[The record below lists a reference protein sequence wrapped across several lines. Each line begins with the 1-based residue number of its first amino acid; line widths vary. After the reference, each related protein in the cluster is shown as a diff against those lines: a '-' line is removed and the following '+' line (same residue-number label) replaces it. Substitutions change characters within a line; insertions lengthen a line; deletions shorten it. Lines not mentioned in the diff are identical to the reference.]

1 MSRRCSSQPA
11 CATSFLAPAS
21 SKSLPSSV
29 ETSRN
34 SFQPTS
40 SNRSSNVSHQG
51 SRSMNIHEAV
61 DRLEYLIAHSR
72 QIPLTRTVVIDQ
84 EEALACIDDLRL
96 SLPDEIK
103 QARWTLQEQ
112 QRLLSEAQAEAAST
126 VSKAGERAQTMIG
139 QHDLVKRAEKQA
151 EAMLK
156 EATSKAEE
164 TRRAADRYASEVMQN
179 LESQLLRTVA
189 TVKKGVEALR
199 TPAVKASREVEVVSG
214 R

>member
-1 MSRRCSSQPA
+1 
-11 CATSFLAPAS
+11 
-21 SKSLPSSV
+21 
-29 ETSRN
+29 
-34 SFQPTS
+34 
-40 SNRSSNVSHQG
+40 
-51 SRSMNIHEAV
+51 MNIHEAI
-61 DRLEYLIAHSR
+61 DRLEYVIGHSR
-72 QIPLTRTVVIDQ
+72 QIPLTRTVVVDQ
-84 EEALACIDDLRL
+84 EEVLACIDELRL

-112 QRLLSEAQAEAAST
+112 QRLLSEAQAEAART

-151 EAMLK
+151 DAMLK
-156 EATSKAEE
+156 EATAKAEE

-179 LESQLLRTVA
+179 LESQLLRTIA

-199 TPAVKASREVEVVSG
+199 TPAVRSAKEVEVVSG

>member
-1 MSRRCSSQPA
+1 
-11 CATSFLAPAS
+11 
-21 SKSLPSSV
+21 
-29 ETSRN
+29 
-34 SFQPTS
+34 
-40 SNRSSNVSHQG
+40 
-51 SRSMNIHEAV
+51 MNIHEAI

-112 QRLLSEAQAEAAST
+112 QRLISEAQAEAART
-126 VSKAGERAQTMIG
+126 VTRAGERAQTMIG
-139 QHDLVKRAEKQA
+139 QHELVKRAEKQA
-151 EAMLK
+151 EQMLR
-156 EATSKAEE
+156 ETAAKADE
-164 TRRAADRYASEVMQN
+164 TRRAADRYAWDVMQS

-199 TPAVKASREVEVVSG
+199 TPPVKPGKEVEVISG

>member
-1 MSRRCSSQPA
+1 
-11 CATSFLAPAS
+11 
-21 SKSLPSSV
+21 
-29 ETSRN
+29 
-34 SFQPTS
+34 
-40 SNRSSNVSHQG
+40 
-51 SRSMNIHEAV
+51 MNIHEAI

-112 QRLLSEAQAEAAST
+112 QRLLSEAQSEAART
-126 VSKAGERAQTMIG
+126 VSKASERAQTMIG
-139 QHDLVKRAEKQA
+139 QHELVKRAERQA

-156 EATSKAEE
+156 EAAQKGDE
-164 TRRAADRYASEVMQN
+164 TRRAADRYAWDVMQS
-179 LESQLLRTVA
+179 LEAQLLRTVA

-199 TPAVKASREVEVVSG
+199 TPPVKPVKEVEVISG

>member
-1 MSRRCSSQPA
+1 
-11 CATSFLAPAS
+11 
-21 SKSLPSSV
+21 
-29 ETSRN
+29 
-34 SFQPTS
+34 
-40 SNRSSNVSHQG
+40 
-51 SRSMNIHEAV
+51 MNIHEAI

-72 QIPLTRTVVIDQ
+72 QIPLTRTVVVDQ
-84 EEALACIDDLRL
+84 EEVLACIDDLRL

-112 QRLLSEAQAEAAST
+112 QRLLSEAQAEAART

-151 EAMLK
+151 EAMLR
-156 EATSKAEE
+156 EASAKAEE
-164 TRRAADRYASEVMQN
+164 TRRAADRYASDVMQS
-179 LESQLLRTVA
+179 LEAQLLRTVA

-199 TPAVKASREVEVVSG
+199 PPAARPAKEVEVISG

>member
-1 MSRRCSSQPA
+1 
-11 CATSFLAPAS
+11 
-21 SKSLPSSV
+21 
-29 ETSRN
+29 
-34 SFQPTS
+34 
-40 SNRSSNVSHQG
+40 
-51 SRSMNIHEAV
+51 MNIHEAI

-112 QRLLSEAQAEAAST
+112 QRLLSEAQAEAAR
-126 VSKAGERAQTMIG
+126 VVNKASQRAQTMIG
-139 QHDLVKRAEKQA
+139 QHDLLKRAEKQA
-151 EAMLK
+151 ETMLK
-156 EATSKAEE
+156 EAAAKADE
-164 TRRAADRYASEVMQN
+164 TRRAADRYAWEVMQS
-179 LESQLLRTVA
+179 LEGQLMRTMA

-199 TPAVKASREVEVVSG
+199 IPAAKAASREVEVVSG

>member
-1 MSRRCSSQPA
+1 
-11 CATSFLAPAS
+11 
-21 SKSLPSSV
+21 
-29 ETSRN
+29 
-34 SFQPTS
+34 
-40 SNRSSNVSHQG
+40 
-51 SRSMNIHEAV
+51 MNIHEAI

-72 QIPLTRTVVIDQ
+72 QIPLTRTVVVDQ

-112 QRLLSEAQAEAAST
+112 QRLLSEAQAEAART

-151 EAMLK
+151 EAMVR
-156 EATSKAEE
+156 EASVKAEE
-164 TRRAADRYASEVMQN
+164 TRRAADRYAWDVMQS
-179 LESQLLRTVA
+179 LETQLLRTVA

-199 TPAVKASREVEVVSG
+199 TPAARPGKEVEVISG

>member
-1 MSRRCSSQPA
+1 
-11 CATSFLAPAS
+11 
-21 SKSLPSSV
+21 
-29 ETSRN
+29 
-34 SFQPTS
+34 
-40 SNRSSNVSHQG
+40 
-51 SRSMNIHEAV
+51 MNIHEAI

-112 QRLLSEAQAEAAST
+112 QRLLSEAQSEAART

-151 EAMLK
+151 EAMLR
-156 EATSKAEE
+156 EASLKAEE
-164 TRRAADRYASEVMQN
+164 TRRAADRYAWEVMQN
-179 LESQLLRTVA
+179 LETQLLRTIA
-189 TVKKGVEALR
+189 TVKKGVETLR
-199 TPAVKASREVEVVSG
+199 TPAAKPAKEVELISG

>member
-1 MSRRCSSQPA
+1 
-11 CATSFLAPAS
+11 
-21 SKSLPSSV
+21 
-29 ETSRN
+29 
-34 SFQPTS
+34 
-40 SNRSSNVSHQG
+40 
-51 SRSMNIHEAV
+51 MNIHEAI
-61 DRLEYLIAHSR
+61 DRLEYLLGHSR
-72 QIPLTRTVVIDQ
+72 QIPLTRTVVVDQ
-84 EEALACIDDLRL
+84 EEVLACIDELRL

-112 QRLLSEAQAEAAST
+112 QRLLSEAQAEAART

-151 EAMLK
+151 DAMLK
-156 EATSKAEE
+156 DATAKAEE

-199 TPAVKASREVEVVSG
+199 TPAARPAREVEVISG

>member
-1 MSRRCSSQPA
+1 
-11 CATSFLAPAS
+11 
-21 SKSLPSSV
+21 
-29 ETSRN
+29 
-34 SFQPTS
+34 
-40 SNRSSNVSHQG
+40 
-51 SRSMNIHEAV
+51 MNIHEAI

-112 QRLLSEAQAEAAST
+112 QRLLSEAQAEAART

-151 EAMLK
+151 EAMLR
-156 EATSKAEE
+156 EASAKAEE
-164 TRRAADRYASEVMQN
+164 TRRAADRYAWEVMQS
-179 LESQLLRTVA
+179 LETQLLRTIA
-189 TVKKGVEALR
+189 TVKKGVETLR
-199 TPAVKASREVEVVSG
+199 TPATKAAKEVELISG

>member
-1 MSRRCSSQPA
+1 
-11 CATSFLAPAS
+11 
-21 SKSLPSSV
+21 
-29 ETSRN
+29 
-34 SFQPTS
+34 
-40 SNRSSNVSHQG
+40 
-51 SRSMNIHEAV
+51 MNIHEAV

-112 QRLLSEAQAEAAST
+112 QRLLSEAQAEAART
-126 VSKAGERAQTMIG
+126 VSRASERAQTMIG
-139 QHDLVKRAEKQA
+139 QHELVKRAEKQA

-156 EATSKAEE
+156 EAAAKADE
-164 TRRAADRYASEVMQN
+164 TRRAADRYASDVMQS
-179 LESQLLRTVA
+179 LEAQLLRTVS

-199 TPAVKASREVEVVSG
+199 ASPVKAGGEVEVVSG

>member
-1 MSRRCSSQPA
+1 
-11 CATSFLAPAS
+11 
-21 SKSLPSSV
+21 
-29 ETSRN
+29 
-34 SFQPTS
+34 
-40 SNRSSNVSHQG
+40 
-51 SRSMNIHEAV
+51 MNIHEAI
-61 DRLEYLIAHSR
+61 DRLEYLIGHSR
-72 QIPLTRTVVIDQ
+72 QIPLTRTVVVDQ
-84 EEALACIDDLRL
+84 EEVLACIDELRL

-112 QRLLSEAQAEAAST
+112 QRLLSEAQAEAART

-151 EAMLK
+151 DAMLK
-156 EATSKAEE
+156 DATAKAEE

-179 LESQLLRTVA
+179 LESQLLRTIA

-199 TPAVKASREVEVVSG
+199 TPAVRSAKEVEVVSG

>member
-1 MSRRCSSQPA
+1 
-11 CATSFLAPAS
+11 
-21 SKSLPSSV
+21 
-29 ETSRN
+29 
-34 SFQPTS
+34 
-40 SNRSSNVSHQG
+40 
-51 SRSMNIHEAV
+51 MNIHEAI
-61 DRLEYLIAHSR
+61 DRLEYLIGHSR
-72 QIPLTRTVVIDQ
+72 QIPLTRTVVVDQ
-84 EEALACIDDLRL
+84 EEVLACIDDLRL

-112 QRLLSEAQAEAAST
+112 QRLLSEAQAEAART

-156 EATSKAEE
+156 EASLKAEE
-164 TRRAADRYASEVMQN
+164 TSRAADRYAWEVMQN
-179 LESQLLRTVA
+179 LETQLLRTVA

-199 TPAVKASREVEVVSG
+199 TPPAKSGKEVEVISG

>member
-1 MSRRCSSQPA
+1 
-11 CATSFLAPAS
+11 
-21 SKSLPSSV
+21 
-29 ETSRN
+29 
-34 SFQPTS
+34 
-40 SNRSSNVSHQG
+40 
-51 SRSMNIHEAV
+51 MNIHEAI
-61 DRLEYLIAHSR
+61 DRLEYLIGHSR
-72 QIPLTRTVVIDQ
+72 QIPLTRTVVVDQ
-84 EEALACIDDLRL
+84 EEVLACIDDLRL

-156 EATSKAEE
+156 EATAKAEE

-199 TPAVKASREVEVVSG
+199 TPAARPAREVEVISG

>member
-1 MSRRCSSQPA
+1 
-11 CATSFLAPAS
+11 
-21 SKSLPSSV
+21 
-29 ETSRN
+29 
-34 SFQPTS
+34 
-40 SNRSSNVSHQG
+40 
-51 SRSMNIHEAV
+51 MNIHEAI

-72 QIPLTRTVVIDQ
+72 QIPLTRTVVVDQ

-112 QRLLSEAQAEAAST
+112 QRLLCEAQAEAART

-156 EATSKAEE
+156 EASLKAEE
-164 TRRAADRYASEVMQN
+164 TRRAADRYAWEVMQN
-179 LESQLLRTVA
+179 LETQLLRTVA

-199 TPAVKASREVEVVSG
+199 TPAPRPAKEVEVISG

>member
-1 MSRRCSSQPA
+1 
-11 CATSFLAPAS
+11 
-21 SKSLPSSV
+21 
-29 ETSRN
+29 
-34 SFQPTS
+34 
-40 SNRSSNVSHQG
+40 
-51 SRSMNIHEAV
+51 MNIHEAI
-61 DRLEYLIAHSR
+61 DRLEYVIAHSR
-72 QIPLTRTVVIDQ
+72 QIPLTRTVVVDQ
-84 EEALACIDDLRL
+84 EAVLTCIDDLRL

-112 QRLLSEAQAEAAST
+112 QRLLSEAQAEAART

-151 EAMLK
+151 EAMLR
-156 EATSKAEE
+156 EASVKAEE
-164 TRRAADRYASEVMQN
+164 TRRAADRYASDVMQS

-199 TPAVKASREVEVVSG
+199 PPAARPAKEVEVISG

>member
-1 MSRRCSSQPA
+1 
-11 CATSFLAPAS
+11 
-21 SKSLPSSV
+21 
-29 ETSRN
+29 
-34 SFQPTS
+34 
-40 SNRSSNVSHQG
+40 
-51 SRSMNIHEAV
+51 MNIHEAI
-61 DRLEYLIAHSR
+61 DRLEYLIGHSR
-72 QIPLTRTVVIDQ
+72 QIPLTRTVVVDQ
-84 EEALACIDDLRL
+84 EEVLACIDDLRL

-112 QRLLSEAQAEAAST
+112 QRLLSEAQAEAART

-156 EATSKAEE
+156 EATAKAEE

-179 LESQLLRTVA
+179 LESQPLRTVA

-199 TPAVKASREVEVVSG
+199 TPAARPAREVEVISG

>member
-1 MSRRCSSQPA
+1 
-11 CATSFLAPAS
+11 
-21 SKSLPSSV
+21 
-29 ETSRN
+29 
-34 SFQPTS
+34 
-40 SNRSSNVSHQG
+40 
-51 SRSMNIHEAV
+51 MNIHEAI

-72 QIPLTRTVVIDQ
+72 QIPLTRTVVVDQ

-112 QRLLSEAQAEAAST
+112 QRLLSEAQAEAART

-151 EAMLK
+151 EAMLR
-156 EATSKAEE
+156 EASVTSEE
-164 TRRAADRYASEVMQN
+164 TRRAADRYAWEVMQN
-179 LESQLLRTVA
+179 LETQLLRTVA

-199 TPAVKASREVEVVSG
+199 TPAARPAKEIEVVSG

>member
-1 MSRRCSSQPA
+1 
-11 CATSFLAPAS
+11 
-21 SKSLPSSV
+21 
-29 ETSRN
+29 
-34 SFQPTS
+34 
-40 SNRSSNVSHQG
+40 
-51 SRSMNIHEAV
+51 MNIHEAI
-61 DRLEYLIAHSR
+61 DRLEYLIGHSR
-72 QIPLTRTVVIDQ
+72 QIPLTRTVVVDQ
-84 EEALACIDDLRL
+84 EEVLASIDDLRL

-112 QRLLSEAQAEAAST
+112 QRLLSEAQAEAART

-156 EATSKAEE
+156 DATAKAEE
-164 TRRAADRYASEVMQN
+164 TRRAADRYAWEVMQN
-179 LESQLLRTVA
+179 LETQLLRTVA

-199 TPAVKASREVEVVSG
+199 TPPVKASREVEVVSG

>member
-1 MSRRCSSQPA
+1 
-11 CATSFLAPAS
+11 
-21 SKSLPSSV
+21 
-29 ETSRN
+29 
-34 SFQPTS
+34 
-40 SNRSSNVSHQG
+40 
-51 SRSMNIHEAV
+51 MNIHEAI

-84 EEALACIDDLRL
+84 EEALACVDDLRL

-112 QRLLSEAQAEAAST
+112 QRLLSEAQSEAART
-126 VSKAGERAQTMIG
+126 VSKAGERAQTMIA
-139 QHDLVKRAEKQA
+139 QQQLVKRAEKQA

-156 EATSKAEE
+156 EAAQKAEE
-164 TRRAADRYASEVMQN
+164 TRRSADRYAWDVMQS
-179 LESQLLRTVA
+179 LEAQLLRTVA

-199 TPAVKASREVEVVSG
+199 VGPSRPAKEVEVVSG

>member
-1 MSRRCSSQPA
+1 
-11 CATSFLAPAS
+11 
-21 SKSLPSSV
+21 
-29 ETSRN
+29 
-34 SFQPTS
+34 
-40 SNRSSNVSHQG
+40 
-51 SRSMNIHEAV
+51 MNIHEAI

-112 QRLLSEAQAEAAST
+112 QRLLSEAQAEAART

-151 EAMLK
+151 EAMLR
-156 EATSKAEE
+156 EASTKAEE
-164 TRRAADRYASEVMQN
+164 TRRAADRYAWEVMQS
-179 LESQLLRTVA
+179 LETQLLRTVA
-189 TVKKGVEALR
+189 IVKKGVEALR
-199 TPAVKASREVEVVSG
+199 IPAARPAKEVEVISG

>member
-1 MSRRCSSQPA
+1 
-11 CATSFLAPAS
+11 
-21 SKSLPSSV
+21 
-29 ETSRN
+29 
-34 SFQPTS
+34 
-40 SNRSSNVSHQG
+40 
-51 SRSMNIHEAV
+51 MNIHEAI

-112 QRLLSEAQAEAAST
+112 QRLLSEAQAEAART

-151 EAMLK
+151 EAMLR
-156 EATSKAEE
+156 EASLKAEE
-164 TRRAADRYASEVMQN
+164 TRRAADRYAWEVMQN
-179 LESQLLRTVA
+179 LETQLMRTIA
-189 TVKKGVEALR
+189 TVKKGVETLR
-199 TPAVKASREVEVVSG
+199 TPTAKPVKEVELISG

>member
-1 MSRRCSSQPA
+1 
-11 CATSFLAPAS
+11 
-21 SKSLPSSV
+21 
-29 ETSRN
+29 
-34 SFQPTS
+34 
-40 SNRSSNVSHQG
+40 
-51 SRSMNIHEAV
+51 MNIHEAI
-61 DRLEYLIAHSR
+61 DRLEYLIGHSR
-72 QIPLTRTVVIDQ
+72 QIPLTRTVVVDQ
-84 EEALACIDDLRL
+84 EEVLACIDELRL

-112 QRLLSEAQAEAAST
+112 QRLLSEAQAEAART

-156 EATSKAEE
+156 EATAKAEE

-199 TPAVKASREVEVVSG
+199 TPAVRSAREVEVVSG